1 MNNESPQIK
10 HLSPRT
16 LEHNIQFNCYAPI
29 IKCENINKDYNTF
42 PKIELA
48 NICNSNLE
56 KNKLSKK

>member
-16 LEHNIQFNCYAPI
+16 LEHNIQYNCYAPI
-29 IKCENINKDYNTF
+29 IKCENITKEYNTF
-42 PKIELA
+42 PKIELV
-48 NICNSNLE
+48 NNNLE